1 MVRKMK
7 NDEEV
12 FIFNSSPNVEDKG
25 VCKWVSVDC
34 HQSSLG
40 CPGPRPGC
48 DIGAKAP
55 YPSCVISRTHPGPAP
70 GAQFLCSNL
79 SSLLRASLSLLFFV
93 QSQLG
98 HTTTGGIGGTN
109 VSIMS
114 GSCSDIGAPVHG
126 APGDHDHVT
135 KVAWLSPNKLITTK
149 TGLWG
154 ESLSLSWRTDIFL
167 ATKLTSW
174 MDNLWVSLIPT
185 KGIWGGEIF

>member
-1 MVRKMK
+1 MSVSRL
-7 NDEEV
+7 
-12 FIFNSSPNVEDKG
+12 SSVKSPM
-25 VCKWVSVDC
+25 SR
-34 HQSSLG
+34 
-40 CPGPRPGC
+40 PRRPGR

-55 YPSCVISRTHPGPAP
+55 CTSCVISRTRPGPAL

-98 HTTTGGIGGTN
+98 YHRGYRGHQCI
-109 VSIMS
+109 
-114 GSCSDIGAPVHG
+114 
-126 APGDHDHVT
+126 DHVRKLLWHRLRST
-135 KVAWLSPNKLITTK
+135 VPQEIMTMSQRLRDSHPINLSPLP
-149 TGLWG
+149 GLRG
-154 ESLSLSWRTDIFL
+154 EWRTDFFL